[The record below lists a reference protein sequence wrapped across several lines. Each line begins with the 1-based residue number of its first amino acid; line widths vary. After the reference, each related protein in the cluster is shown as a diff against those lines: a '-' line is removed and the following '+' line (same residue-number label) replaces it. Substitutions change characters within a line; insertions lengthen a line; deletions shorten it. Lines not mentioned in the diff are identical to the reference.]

1 MNVQYRFPSI
11 VLNMSF
17 SIGLACLLIGPAQAS
32 SQTSSELLIAAA
44 LPLSVP
50 VSAAANGEVGQP
62 LPSLA
67 DMLERINPAVVNVA
81 TRSTVREGN
90 RLLQDP
96 FFRRFF
102 NVPESRRRYR
112 RTQSAGSGVVIDAAN
127 GYIVTNNHVVQNA
140 DEISVG
146 LADGRILSA
155 KLIGRDAQVDLAL
168 LQVEAEGLTAI
179 KYADSGAVRVGDFVV
194 AIGNPFGLNQTVTSG
209 IVSALGRSGL
219 GIEGFED
226 FIQTDA
232 PINPGNSGG
241 ALVDLRGDL
250 VGINTAIFA
259 PTGGNV
265 GIGFAIPANMVNA
278 VLTQLIDKGEVN
290 RGFVGAIV
298 QPLNRELASA
308 FGVLSPGG
316 RPKGV
321 VVVDV
326 ELASS
331 AEKAGLEPGDVI
343 VAMDDKQIAT
353 VADFAGQAAIMFIGD
368 EVKVDIIRQGARKT
382 VNLEILA
389 DDQEQVDGQRLT
401 PRLRGVV
408 LQNFHNPDE
417 QTKGAGALVIEVDS
431 NSTAYSFGLREGD
444 IIVAANQR
452 PTENISKLRDA
463 ARAEKRLLLLRVYRN
478 GQFGDVIMR

>member
-1 MNVQYRFPSI
+1 MYNFLRRMFVFLCSI
-11 VLNMSF
+11 LVF
-17 SIGLACLLIGPAQAS
+17 DVAQAGEIK
-32 SQTSSELLIAAA
+32 TVNVLAVAA
-44 LPLSVP
+44 LPLTVP
-50 VSAAANGEVGQP
+50 VASPANEVVQQP

-67 DMLERINPAVVNVA
+67 DMLERINPAVVNIA
-81 TRSTVREGN
+81 TRSTVREAN

-96 FFRRFF
+96 FFQRFF
-102 NVPESRRRYR
+102 NLPESRRRYR
-112 RTQSAGSGVVIDAAN
+112 RTQSAGSGVVVDAAN
-127 GYIVTNNHVVQNA
+127 GYIVTNNHVIQNA

-146 LADGRILSA
+146 LADGRILQA
-155 KLIGRDAQVDLAL
+155 QLVGRDAQVDLAL
-168 LQVEAEGLTAI
+168 LQVEAKGLTAI
-179 KYADSGAVRVGDFVV
+179 QYADSGAVRVGDFVV

-259 PTGGNV
+259 PAGGNV

-278 VLTQLIDKGEVN
+278 VLAQLISKGEVN

-298 QPLNRELASA
+298 QPLNRELAGA
-308 FGVLSPGG
+308 FGVLSDGG

-343 VAMDDKQIAT
+343 TSIEGKQIET

-368 EVKVDIIRQGARKT
+368 RLAVDIIRRGEAKSITLQ
-382 VNLEILA
+382 ILA
-389 DDQEQVDGQRLT
+389 DDQEQVNGQRLT
-401 PRLRGVV
+401 SRLRGVV
-408 LQNFHNPDE
+408 LQNLPNVGE
-417 QTKGAGALVIEVDS
+417 QNKGSGVLVIEVEPG
-431 NSTAYSFGLREGD
+431 TPAFSFGLRGGD

-452 PTENISKLRDA
+452 PIENISKLREA
-463 ARAEKRLLLLRVYRN
+463 VRAEKRLLLLRVYRN

>member
-1 MNVQYRFPSI
+1 MNMRYY
-11 VLNMSF
+11 LSF
-17 SIGLACLLIGPAQAS
+17 SVFFAGLLLGLLSMNFVQAND
-32 SQTSSELLIAAA
+32 QPTAGLLVTAA
-44 LPLSVP
+44 LPLSMP
-50 VSAAANGEVGQP
+50 QEGDTSQP

-67 DMLERINPAVVNVA
+67 DMLERINPAVVNIA

-112 RTQSAGSGVVIDAAN
+112 RTQSAGSGVVVDAAN

-146 LADGRILSA
+146 LADGRILNA
-155 KLIGRDAQVDLAL
+155 KLIGRDSQVDLAL
-168 LQVEAEGLTAI
+168 LQVQADDLTAI
-179 KYADSGAVRVGDFVV
+179 KYANSATVRVGDFVV

-226 FIQTDA
+226 FVQTDA

-265 GIGFAIPANMVNA
+265 GIGFAIPANMVKA
-278 VLTQLIDKGEVN
+278 VLAQLIDKGEVN

-343 VAMDDKQIAT
+343 ISMDDKQIAT

-368 EVKVDIIRQGARKT
+368 EVEVNFIRQGQRKS
-382 VNLEILA
+382 VKLEILA

-401 PRLRGVV
+401 PRLRGVF

-417 QTKGAGALVIEVDS
+417 QAKGAGALVIKV
-431 NSTAYSFGLREGD
+431 NRKSTAYSFGLREGD

>member
-1 MNVQYRFPSI
+1 MNVQYRLPSI
-11 VLNMSF
+11 VLNMIF
-17 SIGLACLLIGPAQAS
+17 SIVLACLLIGPAQAS
-32 SQTSSELLIAAA
+32 SQKSSELLIAAA

-50 VSAAANGEVGQP
+50 VSAAANGEVTQP

-67 DMLERINPAVVNVA
+67 DMLERINPAVVNIA

-146 LADGRILSA
+146 LADGRILNA

-168 LQVEAEGLTAI
+168 LQVEAEDLTAI

-278 VLTQLIDKGEVN
+278 VLAQLIDKGEVN

-368 EVKVDIIRQGARKT
+368 EVKVDIIRQGARNT
-382 VNLEILA
+382 VNLEILP
-389 DDQEQVDGQRLT
+389 T
-401 PRLRGVV
+401 
-408 LQNFHNPDE
+408 
-417 QTKGAGALVIEVDS
+417 TK
-431 NSTAYSFGLREGD
+431 NR
-444 IIVAANQR
+444 
-452 PTENISKLRDA
+452 
-463 ARAEKRLLLLRVYRN
+463 
-478 GQFGDVIMR
+478 

>member
-1 MNVQYRFPSI
+1 MALRYLGFVNV
-11 VLNMSF
+11 VV
-17 SIGLACLLIGPAQAS
+17 ACLYVNAFSANAVQAAAKTPAA
-32 SQTSSELLIAAA
+32 LLAVAA
-44 LPLSVP
+44 LPLSMP
-50 VSAAANGEVGQP
+50 SDSDINQP

-67 DMLERINPAVVNVA
+67 DMLERINPAVVNIA

-146 LADGRILSA
+146 LADGRILNA
-155 KLIGRDAQVDLAL
+155 KLIGRDSQVDLAL
-168 LQVEAEGLTAI
+168 LQVEAEDLIAI
-179 KYADSGAVRVGDFVV
+179 KYADSGTVRVGDFVV

-250 VGINTAIFA
+250 VGINTAIIA
-259 PTGGNV
+259 PAGGNV
-265 GIGFAIPANMVNA
+265 GIGFAIPANMVYA
-278 VLTQLIDKGEVN
+278 VLDQLIDKGEVN

-368 EVKVDIIRQGARKT
+368 EIEVDVIRQGKRKIVT
-382 VNLEILA
+382 LEIFA

-417 QTKGAGALVIEVDS
+417 QSKGAGVLVIEVDS
-431 NSTAYSFGLREGD
+431 NSPAYAFGLREGD

>member
-1 MNVQYRFPSI
+1 MNFVQANDQPTA
-11 VLNMSF
+11 
-17 SIGLACLLIGPAQAS
+17 GLLV
-32 SQTSSELLIAAA
+32 TAA
-44 LPLSVP
+44 LPLSMP
-50 VSAAANGEVGQP
+50 QEGDTSQP

-67 DMLERINPAVVNVA
+67 DMLERINPAVVNIA

-112 RTQSAGSGVVIDAAN
+112 RTQSAGSGVVVDAAN

-146 LADGRILSA
+146 LADGRILNA
-155 KLIGRDAQVDLAL
+155 KLIGRDSQVDLAL
-168 LQVEAEGLTAI
+168 LQVQADDLTAI
-179 KYADSGAVRVGDFVV
+179 KYANSATVRVGDFVV

-226 FIQTDA
+226 FVQTDA

-265 GIGFAIPANMVNA
+265 GIGFAIPANMVKA
-278 VLTQLIDKGEVN
+278 VLAQLIDKGEVN

-331 AEKAGLEPGDVI
+331 SEKAGLEPGDVI
-343 VAMDDKQIAT
+343 ISMDDKQIAT

-368 EVKVDIIRQGARKT
+368 EVEVNFIRQGQRKS
-382 VNLEILA
+382 VKLEILA

-401 PRLRGVV
+401 PRLRGVF

-417 QTKGAGALVIEVDS
+417 QAKGAGALVIKV
-431 NSTAYSFGLREGD
+431 NRKSTAYSFGLREGD

>member
-1 MNVQYRFPSI
+1 MALRYLGFVSA
-11 VLNMSF
+11 VV
-17 SIGLACLLIGPAQAS
+17 ACLYVNAFSASVVQAEAKTPAA
-32 SQTSSELLIAAA
+32 LLAVAA
-44 LPLSVP
+44 LPLSMP
-50 VSAAANGEVGQP
+50 SDSDINQP

-67 DMLERINPAVVNVA
+67 DMLERINPAVVNIA
-81 TRSTVREGN
+81 TRSTVREAN

-146 LADGRILSA
+146 LADGRILNA
-155 KLIGRDAQVDLAL
+155 KLIGRDSQVDLAL
-168 LQVEAEGLTAI
+168 LQVEAEDLIAI
-179 KYADSGAVRVGDFVV
+179 KYADSGTVRVGDFVV

-259 PTGGNV
+259 PAGGNV
-265 GIGFAIPANMVNA
+265 GIGFAIPANMVYA
-278 VLTQLIDKGEVN
+278 VLDQLIDKGEVN

-368 EVKVDIIRQGARKT
+368 EIEVDVIRQGKRKIVT
-382 VNLEILA
+382 LEIFA

-408 LQNFHNPDE
+408 LQNFHNPEE
-417 QTKGAGALVIEVDS
+417 QSKGAGVLVIEVDS
-431 NSTAYSFGLREGD
+431 NSPAYAFGLREGD

>member
-1 MNVQYRFPSI
+1 MRYH
-11 VLNMSF
+11 LSF
-17 SIGLACLLIGPAQAS
+17 SVFFAGLLLGLLSMNFVQAND
-32 SQTSSELLIAAA
+32 QPTAGLLVTAA
-44 LPLSVP
+44 LPLSMP
-50 VSAAANGEVGQP
+50 QEGDTSQP

-67 DMLERINPAVVNVA
+67 DMLERINPAVVNIA

-112 RTQSAGSGVVIDAAN
+112 RTQSAGSGVVVDAAN

-146 LADGRILSA
+146 LADGRILNA
-155 KLIGRDAQVDLAL
+155 KLIGRDSQVDLAL
-168 LQVEAEGLTAI
+168 LQVQADDLTAI
-179 KYADSGAVRVGDFVV
+179 KYANSATVRVGDFVV

-219 GIEGFED
+219 GIEGFEG
-226 FIQTDA
+226 FVQTDA

-265 GIGFAIPANMVNA
+265 GIGFAIPANMVKA
-278 VLTQLIDKGEVN
+278 VLAQLIDKGEVN

-343 VAMDDKQIAT
+343 ISMDDKQIAT

-368 EVKVDIIRQGARKT
+368 EVEVNFIRQGQRKS
-382 VNLEILA
+382 VKLEILA

-401 PRLRGVV
+401 PRLRGVF

-417 QTKGAGALVIEVDS
+417 QAKGAGALVIKV
-431 NSTAYSFGLREGD
+431 NRKSTAYSFGLREGD

>member
-1 MNVQYRFPSI
+1 MNMRYH
-11 VLNMSF
+11 LSF
-17 SIGLACLLIGPAQAS
+17 SVFFAGLLLGLLSMNFVQAND
-32 SQTSSELLIAAA
+32 QPTAGLLVTAA
-44 LPLSVP
+44 LPLSMP
-50 VSAAANGEVGQP
+50 QEGDTSQP

-67 DMLERINPAVVNVA
+67 DMLERINPAVVNIA

-112 RTQSAGSGVVIDAAN
+112 RTQSAGSGVVVDAAN

-146 LADGRILSA
+146 LADGRILNA
-155 KLIGRDAQVDLAL
+155 KLIGRDSQVDLAL
-168 LQVEAEGLTAI
+168 LQVQADDLTAI
-179 KYADSGAVRVGDFVV
+179 KYANSATVRVGDFVV

-226 FIQTDA
+226 FVQTDA

-265 GIGFAIPANMVNA
+265 GIGFAIPANMVKA
-278 VLTQLIDKGEVN
+278 VLAQLIDKGEVN

-343 VAMDDKQIAT
+343 ISMDDKQIAT

-368 EVKVDIIRQGARKT
+368 EVEVNFIRQGQRKS
-382 VNLEILA
+382 VKLEILA

-401 PRLRGVV
+401 PRLRGVF

-417 QTKGAGALVIEVDS
+417 QAKGAGALVIKV
-431 NSTAYSFGLREGD
+431 NRKSTAYSFGLREGD

>member
-1 MNVQYRFPSI
+1 MALRYLGFVS
-11 VLNMSF
+11 VVV
-17 SIGLACLLIGPAQAS
+17 ACLYVNAFSASAVQAAAKTPAA
-32 SQTSSELLIAAA
+32 LLAVAA
-44 LPLSVP
+44 LPLSMP
-50 VSAAANGEVGQP
+50 SDSDINQP

-67 DMLERINPAVVNVA
+67 DMLERINPAVVNIA

-146 LADGRILSA
+146 LADGRILNA
-155 KLIGRDAQVDLAL
+155 KLIGRDSQVDLAL
-168 LQVEAEGLTAI
+168 LQVEAEDLIAI
-179 KYADSGAVRVGDFVV
+179 KYADSGTVRVGDFVV

-259 PTGGNV
+259 PAGGNV
-265 GIGFAIPANMVNA
+265 GIGFAIPANMVYA
-278 VLTQLIDKGEVN
+278 VLDQLIDKGEVN

-368 EVKVDIIRQGARKT
+368 EIEVDVIRQGKRKIVT
-382 VNLEILA
+382 LEIFA

-417 QTKGAGALVIEVDS
+417 QSKSAGVLVIEVDS
-431 NSTAYSFGLREGD
+431 NSPAYAFGLREGD

>member
-1 MNVQYRFPSI
+1 MRYH
-11 VLNMSF
+11 LSF
-17 SIGLACLLIGPAQAS
+17 SVFFAGLLLGLLSMNFVQAND
-32 SQTSSELLIAAA
+32 QPTAGLLVTAA
-44 LPLSVP
+44 LPLSMP
-50 VSAAANGEVGQP
+50 QEGDTSQP

-67 DMLERINPAVVNVA
+67 DMLERINPAVVNIA

-112 RTQSAGSGVVIDAAN
+112 RTQSAGSGVVVDAAN

-146 LADGRILSA
+146 LADGRILNA
-155 KLIGRDAQVDLAL
+155 KLIGRDSQVDLAL
-168 LQVEAEGLTAI
+168 LQVQTDDLTAI
-179 KYADSGAVRVGDFVV
+179 KYANSATVRVGDFVV

-226 FIQTDA
+226 FVQTDA

-265 GIGFAIPANMVNA
+265 GIGFAIPANMVKA
-278 VLTQLIDKGEVN
+278 VLAQLIDKGEVN

-343 VAMDDKQIAT
+343 ISMDDKQIAT

-368 EVKVDIIRQGARKT
+368 EVEVNFIRQGQRKS
-382 VNLEILA
+382 VKLEILA

-401 PRLRGVV
+401 LRLRGVF

-417 QTKGAGALVIEVDS
+417 QAKGAGALVIKV
-431 NSTAYSFGLREGD
+431 NRKSTAYSFGLREGD

>member
-1 MNVQYRFPSI
+1 MNMRYH
-11 VLNMSF
+11 LSF
-17 SIGLACLLIGPAQAS
+17 SVFFAGLLLGLLSMNFVQAND
-32 SQTSSELLIAAA
+32 QPTAGLLVTAA
-44 LPLSVP
+44 LPLSMP
-50 VSAAANGEVGQP
+50 QEGDTSQP

-67 DMLERINPAVVNVA
+67 DMLERINPAVVNIA

-112 RTQSAGSGVVIDAAN
+112 RTQSAGSGVVVDAAN

-146 LADGRILSA
+146 LADGRILNA
-155 KLIGRDAQVDLAL
+155 KLIGRDSQVDLAL
-168 LQVEAEGLTAI
+168 LQVQTDDLTAI
-179 KYADSGAVRVGDFVV
+179 KYANSATVRVGDFVV

-226 FIQTDA
+226 FVQTDA

-265 GIGFAIPANMVNA
+265 GIGFAIPANMVKA
-278 VLTQLIDKGEVN
+278 VLAQLIDKGEVN

-343 VAMDDKQIAT
+343 ISMDDKQIAT

-368 EVKVDIIRQGARKT
+368 EVEVNFIRQGQRKS
-382 VNLEILA
+382 VKLEILA

-401 PRLRGVV
+401 LRLRGVF

-417 QTKGAGALVIEVDS
+417 QAKGAGALVIKV
-431 NSTAYSFGLREGD
+431 NRKSTAYSFGLREGD

>member
-1 MNVQYRFPSI
+1 MRYH
-11 VLNMSF
+11 LSF
-17 SIGLACLLIGPAQAS
+17 SVFFAGLLLGLLSMNFVQAND
-32 SQTSSELLIAAA
+32 QPTAGLLVTAA
-44 LPLSVP
+44 LPLSMP
-50 VSAAANGEVGQP
+50 QEGDTSQP

-67 DMLERINPAVVNVA
+67 DMLERINPAVVNIA

-112 RTQSAGSGVVIDAAN
+112 RTQSAGSGVVVDAAN

-146 LADGRILSA
+146 LADGRSLNA
-155 KLIGRDAQVDLAL
+155 KLIGRDSQVDLAL
-168 LQVEAEGLTAI
+168 LQVQADDLTAI
-179 KYADSGAVRVGDFVV
+179 KYANSATVRVGDFVV

-219 GIEGFED
+219 GIEGFEG
-226 FIQTDA
+226 FVQTDA

-265 GIGFAIPANMVNA
+265 GIGFAIPANMVKA
-278 VLTQLIDKGEVN
+278 VLAQLIDKGEVN

-343 VAMDDKQIAT
+343 ISMDDKQIAT

-368 EVKVDIIRQGARKT
+368 EVEVNFIRQGQRKS
-382 VNLEILA
+382 VKLEILA

-401 PRLRGVV
+401 PRLRGVF

-417 QTKGAGALVIEVDS
+417 QAKGAGALVIKV
-431 NSTAYSFGLREGD
+431 NRKSTAYSFGLREGD

>member
-1 MNVQYRFPSI
+1 MRYH
-11 VLNMSF
+11 LSF
-17 SIGLACLLIGPAQAS
+17 SVFFAGLLLGLLSMNFVQAND
-32 SQTSSELLIAAA
+32 QPTAGLLVTAA
-44 LPLSVP
+44 LPLSMP
-50 VSAAANGEVGQP
+50 QEGDTSQP

-67 DMLERINPAVVNVA
+67 DMLERINPAVVNIA

-112 RTQSAGSGVVIDAAN
+112 RTQSAGSGVVVDAAN

-146 LADGRILSA
+146 LADGRILNA
-155 KLIGRDAQVDLAL
+155 KLIGRDSQVDLAL
-168 LQVEAEGLTAI
+168 LQVQADDLTAI
-179 KYADSGAVRVGDFVV
+179 KYANSATVRVGDFVV

-219 GIEGFED
+219 GVEGFED
-226 FIQTDA
+226 FVQTDA

-265 GIGFAIPANMVNA
+265 GIGFAIPANMVKA
-278 VLTQLIDKGEVN
+278 VLAQLIDKGEVN

-343 VAMDDKQIAT
+343 ISMDDKQIAT

-368 EVKVDIIRQGARKT
+368 EVEVNFIRQGQRKS
-382 VNLEILA
+382 VKLEILA

-401 PRLRGVV
+401 PRLRGVF

-417 QTKGAGALVIEVDS
+417 QAKGAGALVIKV
-431 NSTAYSFGLREGD
+431 NRKSTAYSFGLREGD

>member
-1 MNVQYRFPSI
+1 MRYY
-11 VLNMSF
+11 LSF
-17 SIGLACLLIGPAQAS
+17 SVFFAGLLLGLLSMNFVQAND
-32 SQTSSELLIAAA
+32 QPTAGLLVTAA
-44 LPLSVP
+44 LPLSMP
-50 VSAAANGEVGQP
+50 QEGDTSQP

-67 DMLERINPAVVNVA
+67 DMLERINPAVVNIA

-112 RTQSAGSGVVIDAAN
+112 RTQSAGSGVVVDAAN

-146 LADGRILSA
+146 LADGRILNA
-155 KLIGRDAQVDLAL
+155 KLIGRDSQVDLAL
-168 LQVEAEGLTAI
+168 LQVQADDLTAI
-179 KYADSGAVRVGDFVV
+179 KYANSATVRVGDFVV

-226 FIQTDA
+226 FVQTDA

-265 GIGFAIPANMVNA
+265 GIGFAIPANMVKA
-278 VLTQLIDKGEVN
+278 VLAQLIDKGEVN

-343 VAMDDKQIAT
+343 ISMDDKQIAT

-368 EVKVDIIRQGARKT
+368 EVEVNFIRQGQRKS
-382 VNLEILA
+382 VKLEILA

-401 PRLRGVV
+401 PRLRGVF

-417 QTKGAGALVIEVDS
+417 QAKGAGALVIKV
-431 NSTAYSFGLREGD
+431 NRKSTAYSFGLREGD

>member
-1 MNVQYRFPSI
+1 
-11 VLNMSF
+11 LNMRYHLSF
-17 SIGLACLLIGPAQAS
+17 SVFFAGLLLGLLSMNFVQAND
-32 SQTSSELLIAAA
+32 QPTAGLLVTAA
-44 LPLSVP
+44 LPLSMP
-50 VSAAANGEVGQP
+50 QEGDTSQP

-67 DMLERINPAVVNVA
+67 DMLERINPAVVNIA

-112 RTQSAGSGVVIDAAN
+112 RTQSAGSGVVVDAAN

-146 LADGRILSA
+146 LADGRILNA
-155 KLIGRDAQVDLAL
+155 KLIGRDSQVDLAL
-168 LQVEAEGLTAI
+168 LQVQADDLTAI
-179 KYADSGAVRVGDFVV
+179 KYANSATVRVGDFVV

-226 FIQTDA
+226 FVQTDA

-265 GIGFAIPANMVNA
+265 GIGFAIPANMVKA
-278 VLTQLIDKGEVN
+278 VLAQLIDKGEVN

-343 VAMDDKQIAT
+343 ISMDDKQIAT

-368 EVKVDIIRQGARKT
+368 EVEVNFIRQGQRKS
-382 VNLEILA
+382 VKLEILA

-401 PRLRGVV
+401 PRLRGVF

-417 QTKGAGALVIEVDS
+417 QAKGAGALVIKV
-431 NSTAYSFGLREGD
+431 NRKSTAYSFGLREGD

>member
-1 MNVQYRFPSI
+1 MNFVQANDQPTA
-11 VLNMSF
+11 
-17 SIGLACLLIGPAQAS
+17 GLLV
-32 SQTSSELLIAAA
+32 TAA
-44 LPLSVP
+44 LPLSMP
-50 VSAAANGEVGQP
+50 QEGDTSQP

-67 DMLERINPAVVNVA
+67 DMLERINPAVVNIA

-112 RTQSAGSGVVIDAAN
+112 RTQSAGSGVVVDAAN

-146 LADGRILSA
+146 LADGRILNA
-155 KLIGRDAQVDLAL
+155 KLIGRDSQVDLAL
-168 LQVEAEGLTAI
+168 LQVQADDLTAI
-179 KYADSGAVRVGDFVV
+179 KYANSATVRVGDFVV

-226 FIQTDA
+226 FVQTDA

-265 GIGFAIPANMVNA
+265 GIGFAIPANMVKA
-278 VLTQLIDKGEVN
+278 VLAQLIDKGEVN

-343 VAMDDKQIAT
+343 ISMDDKQIAT

-368 EVKVDIIRQGARKT
+368 EVEVNFIRQGQRKS
-382 VNLEILA
+382 VKLEILA

-401 PRLRGVV
+401 PRLRGVF

-417 QTKGAGALVIEVDS
+417 QAKGAGALVIKV
-431 NSTAYSFGLREGD
+431 NRKSTAYSFGLREGD

>member
-1 MNVQYRFPSI
+1 MDKRRRVLSI
-11 VLNMSF
+11 VFKRMFNVIL
-17 SIGLACLLIGPAQAS
+17 GCLLISPLQAD
-32 SQTSSELLIAAA
+32 TYASSELLIVAA

-50 VSAAANGEVGQP
+50 AATSINGGLSQP
-62 LPSLA
+62 MPSLA
-67 DMLERINPAVVNVA
+67 DMLERINPSVVNIA

-112 RTQSAGSGVVIDAAN
+112 RTQSAGSGVVIDAAK

-146 LADGRILSA
+146 LADGRILNA
-155 KLIGRDAQVDLAL
+155 KLIGRDSQVDLAL
-168 LQVEAEGLTAI
+168 LQVEAEDLTAI
-179 KYADSGAVRVGDFVV
+179 KYADSGTVRVGDFVV

-259 PTGGNV
+259 PGGGNV

-278 VLTQLIDKGEVN
+278 VLAQLIAKGEVN

-353 VADFAGQAAIMFIGD
+353 VSDFAGQAAIMFIGD
-368 EVKVDIIRQGARKT
+368 QVKVDIIRQGKRET
-382 VNLEILA
+382 VTLRIFA

-408 LQNFHNPDE
+408 LQNFHNYDE

-431 NSTAYSFGLREGD
+431 NSPAYSFGLREGD

-452 PTENISKLRDA
+452 PTENISKLREA

>member
-1 MNVQYRFPSI
+1 MALRYLGFVS
-11 VLNMSF
+11 VVV
-17 SIGLACLLIGPAQAS
+17 ACLYVNAFSASAVQAAAKTPAA
-32 SQTSSELLIAAA
+32 LLAVAA
-44 LPLSVP
+44 LPLSMP
-50 VSAAANGEVGQP
+50 SDSGINQP

-67 DMLERINPAVVNVA
+67 DMLERINPAVVNIA

-146 LADGRILSA
+146 LADGRILNA
-155 KLIGRDAQVDLAL
+155 KLIGRDSQVDLAL
-168 LQVEAEGLTAI
+168 LQVEAEDLIAI
-179 KYADSGAVRVGDFVV
+179 KYADSGTVRVGDFVV

-259 PTGGNV
+259 PAGGNV
-265 GIGFAIPANMVNA
+265 GIGFAIPANMVYA
-278 VLTQLIDKGEVN
+278 VLDQLIDKGEVN

-368 EVKVDIIRQGARKT
+368 EIEVDVIRQGKRKIVT
-382 VNLEILA
+382 LEIFA

-417 QTKGAGALVIEVDS
+417 QSKGAGVLVIEVDS
-431 NSTAYSFGLREGD
+431 NSPAYAFGLREGD

>member
-1 MNVQYRFPSI
+1 MRYH
-11 VLNMSF
+11 LSF
-17 SIGLACLLIGPAQAS
+17 SVFFAGLLLGLLSMNFVQAND
-32 SQTSSELLIAAA
+32 QPTAGLLVTAA
-44 LPLSVP
+44 LPLSMP
-50 VSAAANGEVGQP
+50 QEGDTSQP

-67 DMLERINPAVVNVA
+67 DMLERINPAVVNIA

-112 RTQSAGSGVVIDAAN
+112 RTQSAGSGVVVDAAN

-146 LADGRILSA
+146 LADGRILNA
-155 KLIGRDAQVDLAL
+155 KLIGRDSQVDLAL
-168 LQVEAEGLTAI
+168 LQVQADDLTAI
-179 KYADSGAVRVGDFVV
+179 KYANSATVRVGDFVV

-226 FIQTDA
+226 FVQTDA

-265 GIGFAIPANMVNA
+265 GIGFAIPANMVKA
-278 VLTQLIDKGEVN
+278 VLAQLIDKGEVN

-343 VAMDDKQIAT
+343 ISMDDKQIAT

-368 EVKVDIIRQGARKT
+368 EVEVNFIRQGQRKS
-382 VNLEILA
+382 VKLEILA

-401 PRLRGVV
+401 PRLRGVF

-417 QTKGAGALVIEVDS
+417 QAKGAGALVIKV
-431 NSTAYSFGLREGD
+431 NRKSTAYSFGLREGD

>member
-1 MNVQYRFPSI
+1 MALRYLGFVS
-11 VLNMSF
+11 VVV
-17 SIGLACLLIGPAQAS
+17 ACLYVNAFSASAVQAAAKTPAA
-32 SQTSSELLIAAA
+32 LLAVAA
-44 LPLSVP
+44 LPLSMP
-50 VSAAANGEVGQP
+50 SDSDINQP

-67 DMLERINPAVVNVA
+67 DMLERINPAVVNIA

-146 LADGRILSA
+146 LADGRILNA
-155 KLIGRDAQVDLAL
+155 KLIGRDSQVDLAL
-168 LQVEAEGLTAI
+168 LQVEAEDLIAI
-179 KYADSGAVRVGDFVV
+179 KYADSGTVRVGDFVV

-250 VGINTAIFA
+250 VGINTAIIA
-259 PTGGNV
+259 PAGGNV
-265 GIGFAIPANMVNA
+265 GIGFAIPANMVYA
-278 VLTQLIDKGEVN
+278 VLDQLIDKGEVN

-368 EVKVDIIRQGARKT
+368 EIEVDVIRQGKRKIVT
-382 VNLEILA
+382 LEIFA

-417 QTKGAGALVIEVDS
+417 QSKGAGVLVIEVDS
-431 NSTAYSFGLREGD
+431 NSPAYAFGLREGD

>member
-1 MNVQYRFPSI
+1 MAMRYLSALSVVF
-11 VLNMSF
+11 
-17 SIGLACLLIGPAQAS
+17 ACLYINPCSVSVLQAS
-32 SQTSSELLIAAA
+32 TKSHAALLTVVA
-44 LPLSVP
+44 LPLSMP
-50 VSAAANGEVGQP
+50 SDSDIYQP

-67 DMLERINPAVVNVA
+67 DMLERINPAVVNIA

-112 RTQSAGSGVVIDAAN
+112 RTQSAGSGVVVDAAN

-155 KLIGRDAQVDLAL
+155 KLVGRDAQVDLAL
-168 LQVEAEGLTAI
+168 LQVEAEDLIAI
-179 KYADSGAVRVGDFVV
+179 KYADSSRVRVGDFVV

-259 PTGGNV
+259 PSGGNV

-278 VLTQLIDKGEVN
+278 VLAQLIGKGEVN

-343 VAMDDKQIAT
+343 VAMDEKQIAT
-353 VADFAGQAAIMFIGD
+353 VADFAGQAAVMFIGD
-368 EVKVDIIRQGARKT
+368 EIEVDFIRQGERKT
-382 VNLEILA
+382 VTLEIFA